1 MRRVIKR
8 YKVYFILTAAL
19 LFYMLIFVGIQ
30 RVPIEE
36 VEIIGGL
43 GYDLKKIT
51 SGNIEFSFPL
61 ESYVISPNG
70 EIRSKTTVA
79 KGLTPGQ
86 TDQNR
91 QRMLDKVFVYGTD
104 RVFVIGEDYAT
115 YGIRSILEERA
126 RNPYTSDMAFTM
138 ISKGK
143 AEDILKFRMK
153 NHTSISEYLE
163 GLIESL
169 KWSNFFSQNYKII
182 DIMVR
187 VQSEGRSLV
196 LPYVEIEKDR
206 VIVSGVAL
214 FNKDKMIGHL
224 NMNETRLLNL
234 LKENNVVGV
243 LSLQQGSNKYV
254 DISVLSQKK
263 VKCTREGEKYK
274 FLIELKLE
282 GEIINNVLTKKL
294 LEDLDTKKLIE
305 LQFEKQ
311 VEKDCEAFIKKM
323 QGQYK
328 VDLLELGREGAAKYG
343 RRKNIDWNEAVT
355 NAEISVKAK
364 VHIFGQGRGGY

>member
-1 MRRVIKR
+1 MIKR

-19 LFYMLIFVGIQ
+19 LFYMLIFIGIQ

-36 VEIIGGL
+36 LEIIGGL
-43 GYDLKKIT
+43 GYDLKKVT
-51 SGNIEFSFPL
+51 PGNIEFSFPL
-61 ESYVISPNG
+61 ESYVISPDG

-91 QRMLDKVFVYGTD
+91 QRMLDKAFVYGTD
-104 RVFVIGEDYAT
+104 RIFVIGEDYAT

-153 NHTSISEYLE
+153 NYASISEYLE

-187 VQSEGRSLV
+187 VQGEGRSLV
-196 LPYVEIEKDR
+196 LPYVEIEKNR

-214 FNKDKMIGHL
+214 FNKDKMIGYL
-224 NMNETRLLNL
+224 NISQTRLLNL

-243 LSLQQGSNKYV
+243 LSLQQGSKKYI
-254 DISVLSQKK
+254 DISALSQRK

-274 FLIELKLE
+274 FSIELKLE
-282 GEIINNVLTKKL
+282 GEVINNVLVKKL

-305 LQFEKQ
+305 QQFEKQ
-311 VEKDCEAFIKKM
+311 IEKDCEAFIKKM

-328 VDLLELGREGAAKYG
+328 VDLLDLGREGAAKYG
-343 RRKNIDWNEAVT
+343 RRKNIDWNEVVT

-364 VHIFGQGRGGY
+364 VNIFAQGRGGY

>member
-1 MRRVIKR
+1 MIKR
-8 YKVYFILTAAL
+8 YKVYFILTIVL
-19 LFYMLIFVGIQ
+19 LLYMLIFVGIQ
-30 RVPIEE
+30 RAPVEE
-36 VEIIGGL
+36 LEIIGGL

-51 SGNIEFSFPL
+51 PTNIELSFPL

-70 EIRSKTTVA
+70 EIMSKTTVA

-104 RVFVIGEDYAT
+104 RIFVIGEEYAT
-115 YGIRSILEERA
+115 YGITSILEERA
-126 RNPYTSDMAFTM
+126 RNPYTTDMAFAM
-138 ISKGK
+138 ISRGK

-153 NHTSISEYLE
+153 NYTSTSEYLE
-163 GLIESL
+163 GLMESL

-187 VQSEGRSLV
+187 VHGEGRNLV

-206 VIVSGVAL
+206 IIVSGLAL

-224 NMNETRLLNL
+224 NINEARILNI

-243 LSLQQGSNKYV
+243 LSLQQEPNKYI
-254 DISVLSQKK
+254 DISVLSEKR
-263 VKCTREGEKYK
+263 VKCIRIGEKYK
-274 FLIELKLE
+274 FLIELKFN
-282 GEIINNVLTKKL
+282 GEVINNVLTKEL

-305 LQFEKQ
+305 QQFEKQ
-311 VEKDCEAFIKKM
+311 VEKECEAFIKKM
-323 QGQYK
+323 QVQYK
-328 VDLLELGREGAAKYG
+328 ADLLDLGREGAAKYG
-343 RRKNIDWNEAVT
+343 RRKNIDWNEVAT
-355 NAEISVKAK
+355 NAEIKVKAK
-364 VHIFGQGRGGY
+364 VDIYSQGRGGY